1 MINIV
6 LCLLLVIIVFPSCIE
21 DYKIPKAE
29 TIAYESEMVI
39 QGRIQ
44 IGDESLVYISETQPL
59 GSEEKPNSLLNAHIY
74 ITGEDGFQ
82 STFAQY
88 DEERACYVIDTR
100 TLSPNML
107 YSLTVELNGEVY
119 QTDYMSVV
127 ITPEIEEVSYKE
139 REDGISVHVTT
150 YNDKDASKYYLWT
163 YEEDW
168 EFHAEMDLARMSGGI
183 PVYSEKFYKIPGKN
197 TLNEYFYC
205 WKHTESS
212 NIHIYTTDVLDE
224 NSAKDVELLRI
235 PIDDIRISYIY
246 SILVKQFSLGENAYQ
261 YYQLLEQQTEDT
273 GGLFSPMPAEIRGNV
288 KCTSNPKK
296 TVRGYVFAST
306 MSFKR
311 IFVYEENLT
320 SLSSTYENC
329 YYEPTPDP
337 LYNGWDAEWRNRIS
351 KYGYIAFTKLG
362 VIEPGA
368 TLYSRDCVDCTA
380 TKGATKK
387 RPDFWPN
394 NHE

>member
-100 TLSPNML
+100 ELSPNML

-119 QTDYMSVV
+119 QSDYMSVE

-139 REDGISVHVTT
+139 REYGISIHVTT

-183 PVYSEKFYKIPGKN
+183 PVYSEKFYKRPGKN
-197 TLNEYFYC
+197 TLNEYF
-205 WKHTESS
+205 
-212 NIHIYTTDVLDE
+212 
-224 NSAKDVELLRI
+224 
-235 PIDDIRISYIY
+235 
-246 SILVKQFSLGENAYQ
+246 
-261 YYQLLEQQTEDT
+261 
-273 GGLFSPMPAEIRGNV
+273 
-288 KCTSNPKK
+288 
-296 TVRGYVFAST
+296 
-306 MSFKR
+306 
-311 IFVYEENLT
+311 
-320 SLSSTYENC
+320 
-329 YYEPTPDP
+329 
-337 LYNGWDAEWRNRIS
+337 
-351 KYGYIAFTKLG
+351 
-362 VIEPGA
+362 
-368 TLYSRDCVDCTA
+368 
-380 TKGATKK
+380 
-387 RPDFWPN
+387 
-394 NHE
+394 